1 MRIFNYINYPVII
14 FLFLTAC
21 SNINEGEID
30 YVRTIDNNILPSVNC
45 SSNDYDNSLNTPAG
59 MTRNCYETLYRKYQD
74 APAIKEGNTISVHM
88 MQGYLLG
95 SSETRTFYEFFSGRA
110 ANAEVVVIASVCEQG
125 ISGCGLA
132 FGPSSDKTG
141 RVIYF
146 SDGVK
151 AKQYLNFSYLPVYGP
166 IKYKGGPLIVKLSIL
181 ELDDMSDKQVG
192 LLKALAEQGKKAY
205 PPASTA
211 LTILDTLGTSLLQ
224 GSGDDV
230 NFRYTMTLTPDTG
243 DNGYSHPRLSAGNY
257 AFLKKDTVK
266 GPQEQEIWKHL
277 KFDHVTGRL
286 VQECKEKD
294 EAKGMYNINSNSP
307 NQTVQTEVLD
317 YTYCTGVT
325 DSGLGFKDFR
335 DRTYLTF
342 QIQTGFVERTLDQP
356 QTLQALIN
364 EINAESDID
373 TQFVTDATEDLGDYL
388 TRTANE
394 SKLKQPLAAIKSAT
408 SNGLHFD
415 LDTILLNANKFAQE
429 YIKVI
434 DKRNK
439 SCSENDCSKD
449 ISEDDIWSITLNTRQ
464 IVLALDPAAAIDE
477 PNGLNLPIPSSYN
490 DNESTVK
497 SNIVKL
503 FKNAYLQYYQNK
515 LNQHYWS
522 IGSNLLQSHSRL
534 QWLSVNNKPFNQEQV
549 KVRNIASSF
558 LFKLKSDI
566 DLFITADCKNKPEKN
581 ACYRLLKESE
591 FKSLLAMYRNIFDTI
606 GNVRDD
612 GTEILLDTLLQNGL
626 DISELQ
632 KLLDNINVK

>member
-1 MRIFNYINYPVII
+1 MKIFSYVNYILITL
-14 FLFLTAC
+14 LFITAC

-30 YVRTIDNNILPSVNC
+30 YVRTIDNKILPSVNC
-45 SSNDYDNSLNTPAG
+45 SSNDYENSLNTPAG

-88 MQGYLLG
+88 MQGYILG
-95 SSETRTFYEFFSGRA
+95 SNESRTFYELFSGRA

-125 ISGCGLA
+125 ISGCGLE
-132 FGPSSDKTG
+132 FGPSSDKAG

-230 NFRYTMTLTPDTG
+230 NFRYTMTLTPGTG
-243 DNGYSHPRLSAGNY
+243 DNGYSHPILSAGNY

-277 KFDHVTGRL
+277 KFDHITGRL

-294 EAKGMYNINSNSP
+294 EAKGMHNINSNT
-307 NQTVQTEVLD
+307 TVQTEVVD
-317 YTYCTGVT
+317 YTYCTGAT

-335 DRTYLTF
+335 ERTYLTF

-364 EINAESDID
+364 EINAENDID
-373 TQFVTDATEDLGDYL
+373 AQFVTDATEDLGDYL

-394 SKLKQPLAAIKSAT
+394 NKLKQPLAAIKSAT
-408 SNGLHFD
+408 SDGLHFD

-429 YIKVI
+429 YIKAI
-434 DKRNK
+434 NYRNT
-439 SCSENDCSKD
+439 SCAEKDCSKA
-449 ISEDDIWSITLNTRQ
+449 ISEDDIWSITQNTRQ
-464 IVLALDPAAAIDE
+464 IVLALDPAADIDE
-477 PNGLNLPIPSSYN
+477 ANGLNLPIPSSYS
-490 DNESTVK
+490 DDDAATVK
-497 SNIVKL
+497 SNIIKL

-522 IGSNLLQSHSRL
+522 IGSNLLQSYNRL
-534 QWLSVNNKPFNQEQV
+534 KWLTINKKPFNQEQA
-549 KVRNIASSF
+549 KVRNIALSF

-566 DLFITADCKNKPEKN
+566 ALFITANCKNEPEKN
-581 ACYRLLKESE
+581 ACYKLFKESE
-591 FKSLLAMYRNIFDTI
+591 FKSVLAMTRNIFDTI
-606 GNVRDD
+606 GKEKGT
-612 GTEILLDTLLQNGL
+612 GTEILLDSLLENGL
-626 DISELQ
+626 DMPKLQ
-632 KLLDNINVK
+632 QLLDDIDAK